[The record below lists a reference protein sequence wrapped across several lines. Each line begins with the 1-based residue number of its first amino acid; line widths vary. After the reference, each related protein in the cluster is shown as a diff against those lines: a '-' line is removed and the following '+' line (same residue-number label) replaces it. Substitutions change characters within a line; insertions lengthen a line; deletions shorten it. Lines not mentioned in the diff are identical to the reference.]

1 MLRYNITLRNMNS
14 ELGQAKGWFLTY
26 PHCPVS
32 KETALGVYKAKFGDD
47 LVDWVVAEEKHA
59 DGTPHLHAFV
69 QFRKKKRV
77 HKDTFDLSK
86 FHGNYQPAK
95 SWRAVAG
102 YCTKEGN
109 YISKNNLEA
118 AKRKQNKHL
127 TVEDFEVDPLILLKG
142 EKLHPLSLNN
152 FLKNR
157 ESYRSMIAKK
167 RVRDRKD
174 ASPLKKKRH
183 EWLYGESNTGKSTIL
198 REEIADE
205 PENWFQIPPNNDWTG
220 YYNQEHLYYDEYV
233 GQLKMSELNRICD
246 GGAKMNT
253 KGGTVELAKD
263 VVVHIV
269 SNYSIDECYSEQK
282 NIDTLKNRF
291 IENKLVKKY

>member
-1 MLRYNITLRNMNS
+1 MSS
-14 ELGQAKGWFLTY
+14 ELGQARGWFLTY

-32 KETALGVYKAKFGDD
+32 KETALGVYKAKWGEE
-47 LVDWVVAEEKHA
+47 LVDWVVAEEKHQ
-59 DGTPHLHAFV
+59 DGSPHLHAFV
-69 QFRKKKRV
+69 QFSVRKRC
-77 HKDTFDLSK
+77 HKDTFDLGS

-95 SWRAVAG
+95 SWRCVIG

-109 YISKNNLEA
+109 YLSKNNIEA

-127 TVEDFEVDPLILLKG
+127 TVEDFGVDPLILLKSR
-142 EKLHPLSLNN
+142 KLHPLSLNN

-198 REEIADE
+198 REEIEDE

-220 YYNQEHLYYDEYV
+220 YYNQEHLYYDEFV
-233 GQLKMSELNRICD
+233 GQIKMSELNRICD

-269 SNYSIDECYSEQK
+269 SNYSIEECYSEQK
-282 NIDTLKNRF
+282 NLDTLKNRF
-291 IENKLVKKY
+291 IENKLIKKYN

>member
-1 MLRYNITLRNMNS
+1 
-14 ELGQAKGWFLTY
+14 
-26 PHCPVS
+26 
-32 KETALGVYKAKFGDD
+32 
-47 LVDWVVAEEKHA
+47 
-59 DGTPHLHAFV
+59 
-69 QFRKKKRV
+69 
-77 HKDTFDLSK
+77 
-86 FHGNYQPAK
+86 
-95 SWRAVAG
+95 
-102 YCTKEGN
+102 
-109 YISKNNLEA
+109 
-118 AKRKQNKHL
+118 
-127 TVEDFEVDPLILLKG
+127 
-142 EKLHPLSLNN
+142 
-152 FLKNR
+152 
-157 ESYRSMIAKK
+157 MIAKK

-282 NIDTLKNRF
+282 NLDTLKNRF